1 MRHTLEKQLKINSQ
15 TNLKKKSEK
24 FSLLR
29 MYKHRVTLL
38 GIWLL
43 PFHFTIMMQPFN
55 VLFSYAFVKC
65 VGGNSIVYQFRSWK
79 KVWKRLC
86 QSLSETV
93 KTLCTSQKK
102 TSFPLTFKMLGV
114 NLTPLPVVF
123 PKMCFLE
130 RVELC
135 FFVTLN
141 IIISYIFPENL
152 INIFN
157 YLSINYLQKVQP
169 Y

>member
-15 TNLKKKSEK
+15 TNLKKKVRK
-24 FSLLR
+24 VFSLLK

-102 TSFPLTFKMLGV
+102 NKF
-114 NLTPLPVVF
+114 
-123 PKMCFLE
+123 
-130 RVELC
+130 
-135 FFVTLN
+135 
-141 IIISYIFPENL
+141 
-152 INIFN
+152 
-157 YLSINYLQKVQP
+157 SINLQNAGGQFDPPPCGFSKNVFSRKSGTLLFCDFK
-169 Y
+169 YYHKLHLSWKSH